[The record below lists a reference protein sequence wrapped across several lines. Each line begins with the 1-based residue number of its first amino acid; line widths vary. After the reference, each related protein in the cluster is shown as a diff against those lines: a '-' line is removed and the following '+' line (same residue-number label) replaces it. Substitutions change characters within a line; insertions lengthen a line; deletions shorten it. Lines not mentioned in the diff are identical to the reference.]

1 MKNPNSLKKLYRLD
15 GALCAL
21 FALVG
26 AGWALLRHDNVL
38 VLIGVT
44 ASFALGGLG
53 ASTLFLEFRNE
64 DRHA

>member
-1 MKNPNSLKKLYRLD
+1 MKNPKSLKKLYRLD

-26 AGWALLRHDNVL
+26 VGWALLRHESTL

-44 ASFALGGLG
+44 ASFVLGGFG
-53 ASTLFLEFRNE
+53 ASTLLLEFRNE
-64 DRHA
+64 R